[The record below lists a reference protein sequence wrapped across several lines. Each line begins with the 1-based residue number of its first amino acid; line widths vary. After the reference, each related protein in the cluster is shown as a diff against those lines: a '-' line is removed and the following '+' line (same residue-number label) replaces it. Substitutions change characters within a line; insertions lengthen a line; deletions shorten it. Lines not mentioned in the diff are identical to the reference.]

1 MKASVV
7 ISTYSVERFND
18 VLECITSLSKQTLLP
33 YEIILALDPDEKLR
47 DFYASR
53 IPSHVKIVISEE
65 KGLSNARNAG
75 VRRALGDVVAF
86 IDDDAFADKEWLRN
100 LVKNYDDS
108 NVLGVGGFIKP
119 IWESRRLGWFPEE
132 LDWVVGCSYK
142 GLPEHK
148 SYVRN
153 PIGCNMSFRKEVFE
167 RVGYFKSNIGRV
179 GKKLVGS
186 EEAEFSIRLLRKF
199 PKSKIIYDPSS
210 IVYHKVPNSRASFRY
225 LMKRSFYEG
234 FSKALITN
242 YKPNPL
248 NSLSTEED
256 YLKYLLKNAVPLRLK
271 RFYIFDNICQLMT
284 ILISTC
290 SVLAGYIIG
299 FARARDITS

>member
-7 ISTYSVERFND
+7 ISTYSVKRFND
-18 VLECITSLSKQTLLP
+18 VLACITSLSKQTFSH
-33 YEIILALDPDEKLR
+33 YEVILALDPDENLR
-47 DFYASR
+47 KFYASV
-53 IPSHVKIVISEE
+53 IPNQVKIVISEE
-65 KGLSNARNAG
+65 KGLSNARNTG
-75 VRRALGDVVAF
+75 LSRALGDVVAF
-86 IDDDAFADKEWLRN
+86 IDDDAVADKNWLKN
-100 LVKNYDDS
+100 LIKNYDGP

-119 IWESRRLGWFPEE
+119 IWESGRPRWFPEE

-153 PIGCNMSFRKEVFE
+153 PIGCNMSFRKEAFE

-179 GKKLVGS
+179 GKKLLGS

-199 PKSKIIYDPSS
+199 PKSNIVYDPSA
-210 IVYHKVPNSRASFRY
+210 IVYHKVPKSRASFRY

-234 FSKALITN
+234 VSKALIAN
-242 YKPNPL
+242 YKSNSV
-248 NSLSTEED
+248 NSLSTEEN
-256 YLKYLLKNAVPLRLK
+256 YLKYLLKNAIPFRLK
-271 RFYIFDNICQLMT
+271 RFYIFDNICQIMT

-299 FARARDITS
+299 FASIL